1 MLPRPL
7 ENLSQ
12 VPPAL
17 YLPLQEV
24 SGGGVGGGV
33 EAVWW
38 CGGGVVVWRQ
48 CGGVVG
54 VEVV

>member
-48 CGGVVG
+48 CGGV
-54 VEVV
+54 EVV